1 VEGATQEER
10 MLKLKTIG
18 LTAALAAFVIGAA
31 KGEEQVV
38 FTNWSHT
45 SEEAALKVLRDAWEK
60 QGHKWKDLAIA
71 HDSGVNVSLINMITG
86 GNPPT
91 IFMSSDPD
99 LVRDMVK
106 QGLGFPLTKLYHDSG
121 AVNHFPAA
129 VLRNITV
136 DGEIMK
142 APVTLHIDG
151 MIYYNKHVA
160 DAVGVDPKSWKSL
173 DDFFAV
179 YDKIKDAGY
188 VPLAQGG
195 DKFQEAYLLQ
205 ALIAAEAGPD
215 TYNKFYGEKPDKA
228 AIDSDG
234 MRKALAR
241 FRQISEHVDPGSPNR
256 QWNETTDLVITGKA
270 LMQIHGDWMK
280 GEFKAAG
287 KQLGVDFD
295 CANIP
300 GTKALVVTTDAFGF
314 LKTNDPQTTKGE
326 QDFALDAVDPVITA
340 AFNAQK
346 GATPVRDDVDPAA
359 LDACNKLVLDTLKD
373 PNRQVPNPFNTAD
386 ADWYRTIWDEAD
398 KFWSNKKETDAEFI
412 KAMQDAYD
420 QTH

>member
-1 VEGATQEER
+1 
-10 MLKLKTIG
+10 MLKLKAIG
-18 LTAALAAFVIGAA
+18 LTAALAALVIGTARA
-31 KGEEQVV
+31 DEQVV
-38 FTNWSHT
+38 YTNWSHT

-86 GNPPT
+86 GNPPS
-91 IFMSSDPD
+91 IFMNSDPG
-99 LVRDMVK
+99 LIRDMVK
-106 QGLGFPLTKLYHDSG
+106 QGLGFPLTKLYTQSG
-121 AVNHFPAA
+121 VVNHFPPA

-160 DAVGVDPKSWKSL
+160 DAVRVDPKSWKSL

-179 YDKIKDAGY
+179 YDKIKKAGY
-188 VPLAQGG
+188 IPLAQGG
-195 DKFQEAYLLQ
+195 NKFQEAYLLQ

-215 TYNKFYGEKPDKA
+215 VYNKLYGEKPDRA
-228 AIDSDG
+228 GIDSDG
-234 MRKALAR
+234 MRKALDR

-256 QWNETTDLVITGKA
+256 EWNETTNLVITGKA

-280 GEFKAAG
+280 GEFRAAG
-287 KQLGVDFD
+287 KKLGVDFD

-300 GTKALVVTTDAFGF
+300 GTKALVVTSDAFGF
-314 LKTNDPQTTKGE
+314 LKTNNPETTKAE
-326 QDFALDAVDPVITA
+326 EDFALDAVDPVITA

-346 GATPVRDDVDPAA
+346 GATPVRDDVDPSA

-398 KFWSNKKETDAEFI
+398 KFWTNKKETDADFI

>member
-1 VEGATQEER
+1 
-10 MLKLKTIG
+10 MLKLKAIG

-71 HDSGVNVSLINMITG
+71 HDFGVNVSLINMITG

-215 TYNKFYGEKPDKA
+215 IYNKFYGEKPDKA

-256 QWNETTDLVITGKA
+256 
-270 LMQIHGDWMK
+270 
-280 GEFKAAG
+280 
-287 KQLGVDFD
+287 
-295 CANIP
+295 
-300 GTKALVVTTDAFGF
+300 
-314 LKTNDPQTTKGE
+314 
-326 QDFALDAVDPVITA
+326 AVE
-340 AFNAQK
+340 
-346 GATPVRDDVDPAA
+346 RDHQSRHH
-359 LDACNKLVLDTLKD
+359 
-373 PNRQVPNPFNTAD
+373 RQSAD
-386 ADWYRTIWDEAD
+386 ADSRRLDERRVQGRR
-398 KFWSNKKETDAEFI
+398 ETARRRFRLRQHSGNEGPRGDLGRLRLP
-412 KAMQDAYD
+412 
-420 QTH
+420 

>member
-160 DAVGVDPKSWKSL
+160 DAVGVDPKSWK
-173 DDFFAV
+173 
-179 YDKIKDAGY
+179 
-188 VPLAQGG
+188 
-195 DKFQEAYLLQ
+195 
-205 ALIAAEAGPD
+205 
-215 TYNKFYGEKPDKA
+215 
-228 AIDSDG
+228 
-234 MRKALAR
+234 
-241 FRQISEHVDPGSPNR
+241 
-256 QWNETTDLVITGKA
+256 
-270 LMQIHGDWMK
+270 
-280 GEFKAAG
+280 
-287 KQLGVDFD
+287 
-295 CANIP
+295 
-300 GTKALVVTTDAFGF
+300 
-314 LKTNDPQTTKGE
+314 
-326 QDFALDAVDPVITA
+326 
-340 AFNAQK
+340 
-346 GATPVRDDVDPAA
+346 
-359 LDACNKLVLDTLKD
+359 
-373 PNRQVPNPFNTAD
+373 
-386 ADWYRTIWDEAD
+386 
-398 KFWSNKKETDAEFI
+398 
-412 KAMQDAYD
+412 
-420 QTH
+420 

>member
-1 VEGATQEER
+1 
-10 MLKLKTIG
+10 
-18 LTAALAAFVIGAA
+18 
-31 KGEEQVV
+31 
-38 FTNWSHT
+38 
-45 SEEAALKVLRDAWEK
+45 
-60 QGHKWKDLAIA
+60 
-71 HDSGVNVSLINMITG
+71 
-86 GNPPT
+86 
-91 IFMSSDPD
+91 
-99 LVRDMVK
+99 
-106 QGLGFPLTKLYHDSG
+106 
-121 AVNHFPAA
+121 
-129 VLRNITV
+129 
-136 DGEIMK
+136 
-142 APVTLHIDG
+142 

-188 VPLAQGG
+188 VPIAQGC

-215 TYNKFYGEKPDKA
+215 IYNKFYGEKPDKA

-256 QWNETTDLVITGKA
+256 QWNETTNLVITGKA

-314 LKTNDPQTTKGE
+314 L
-326 QDFALDAVDPVITA
+326 
-340 AFNAQK
+340 
-346 GATPVRDDVDPAA
+346 
-359 LDACNKLVLDTLKD
+359 
-373 PNRQVPNPFNTAD
+373 
-386 ADWYRTIWDEAD
+386 
-398 KFWSNKKETDAEFI
+398 
-412 KAMQDAYD
+412 
-420 QTH
+420 

>member
-1 VEGATQEER
+1 
-10 MLKLKTIG
+10 MFKLKAIG
-18 LTAALAAFVIGAA
+18 LAAAVLAATSAA
-31 KGEEQVV
+31 RADEQVV
-38 FTNWSHT
+38 YTNWSHT
-45 SEEAALKVLRDAWEK
+45 SEEAALKVLREAWEK

-91 IFMSSDPD
+91 IFMNSDPG
-99 LVRDMVK
+99 LIRDMVK
-106 QGLGFPLTKLYHDSG
+106 QGLGFPLTKLYTQNG
-121 AVNHFPAA
+121 VVKHFPAA

-160 DAVGVDPKSWKSL
+160 EAVGVDPKSWKSL
-173 DDFFAV
+173 DDFFTAF
-179 YDKIKDAGY
+179 DKVKAAGY
-188 VPLAQGG
+188 IPLAQGG

-205 ALIAAEAGPD
+205 AIIAAEAGPEL
-215 TYNKFYGEKPDKA
+215 YNKFYCDTPDKA
-228 AIDSDG
+228 AIDSPD
-234 MRKALAR
+234 MRKALDR
-241 FRQISEHVDPGSPNR
+241 FRQISLHVDPGSPNR
-256 QWNETTDLVITGKA
+256 QWNETVNLVITGKA

-287 KQLGVDFD
+287 KKLGEDFD

-300 GTKALVVTTDAFGF
+300 GTKAVVVTSDAFGF
-314 LKTNDPQTTKGE
+314 LKTNKPETTKAQE
-326 QDFALDAVDPVITA
+326 DFALDAVDPVVSA

-359 LDACNKLVLDTLKD
+359 LDQCNKLVLDTLKD
-373 PNRQVPNPFNTAD
+373 PNRQVANPFNTAD

-398 KFWSNKKETDAEFI
+398 KFWNNKKETNDEFI
-412 KAMQDAYD
+412 KAMQAVYD

>member
-1 VEGATQEER
+1 
-10 MLKLKTIG
+10 M
-18 LTAALAAFVIGAA
+18 
-31 KGEEQVV
+31 
-38 FTNWSHT
+38 
-45 SEEAALKVLRDAWEK
+45 
-60 QGHKWKDLAIA
+60 
-71 HDSGVNVSLINMITG
+71 NVSLINMITG

-91 IFMSSDPD
+91 IFMNSDPG
-99 LVRDMVK
+99 LIRDMVK
-106 QGLGFPLTKLYHDSG
+106 QGLGFPLTKLYTQSG
-121 AVNHFPAA
+121 VVNHFPPA

-179 YDKIKDAGY
+179 YDKIKNAGY
-188 VPLAQGG
+188 IPLAQGG
-195 DKFQEAYLLQ
+195 NKFQEAYLLQ

-215 TYNKFYGEKPDKA
+215 VYNKLYGEKPDRA
-228 AIDSDG
+228 GIDSDG
-234 MRKALAR
+234 MRKALDR

-256 QWNETTDLVITGKA
+256 EWNETTNLVITGKA

-287 KQLGVDFD
+287 KKLGVDFD

-300 GTKALVVTTDAFGF
+300 GTKALVVTSDAFGF
-314 LKTNDPQTTKGE
+314 LKTNNPETTKAE
-326 QDFALDAVDPVITA
+326 EDFALDAVDPVITA

-398 KFWSNKKETDAEFI
+398 KFWTNKKETDADFI

>member
-1 VEGATQEER
+1 MSSLR
-10 MLKLKTIG
+10 TIG
-18 LTAALAAFVIGAA
+18 IAGVLLSAAIAGVA
-31 KGEEQVV
+31 KAEEQVV
-38 FTNWSHT
+38 YTNWSHT
-45 SEEAALKVLRDAWEK
+45 SEEAALKVLRDAWET

-91 IFMSSDPD
+91 IFMNSDPG
-99 LVRDMVK
+99 LIRDMVK
-106 QGLGFPLTKLYHDSG
+106 QGLGLPLTKLYMDNGVVQHL
-121 AVNHFPAA
+121 PAA
-129 VLRNITV
+129 VLKNITV

-160 DAVGVDPKSWKSL
+160 EAVGVDPKSWKSL

-179 YDKIKDAGY
+179 YDKVAAAGY
-188 VPLAQGG
+188 IPLAQGG

-205 ALIAAEAGPD
+205 AIIAAEAGPD
-215 TYNKFYGEKPDKA
+215 LYDKFYGEKPDRA
-228 AIDSDG
+228 AIDSPE

-256 QWNETTDLVITGKA
+256 QWNETTNLVITGKA

-287 KQLGVDFD
+287 KTLGVDFD

-300 GTKALVVTTDAFGF
+300 GTKALVVTSDAFGF
-314 LKTNDPQTTKGE
+314 LKTNNPDTTKGE
-326 QDFALDAVDPVITA
+326 MDFALDAVNPVITA
-340 AFNAQK
+340 EFNAHK
-346 GATPVRDDVDPAA
+346 GATPVRNDVDPAA
-359 LDACNKLVLDTLKD
+359 LDECNKLVLDTLRD

-398 KFWSNKKETDAEFI
+398 KFWSNKKETADDFI
-412 KAMQDAYD
+412 KAMQSAYD

>member
-1 VEGATQEER
+1 
-10 MLKLKTIG
+10 
-18 LTAALAAFVIGAA
+18 
-31 KGEEQVV
+31 VV
-38 FTNWSHT
+38 YTNWSHT
-45 SEEAALKVLRDAWEK
+45 SEEAALKVLRTAWEK
-60 QGHKWKDLAIA
+60 QGHTWKDLAIA

-91 IFMSSDPD
+91 IFMNSDPG

-106 QGLGFPLTKLYHDSG
+106 QGLGLPLTALYKDSG

-173 DDFFAV
+173 DDFFAA
-179 YDKIKDAGY
+179 YDKIKAAGY
-188 VPLAQGG
+188 VPIAQGG

-205 ALIAAEAGPD
+205 ALIAAEAGPEV
-215 TYNKFYGEKPDKA
+215 YNAVYGEKPDKA
-228 AIDSDG
+228 AFDSAG

-256 QWNETTDLVITGKA
+256 QWNETTNLVITGKA

-287 KQLGVDFD
+287 KELGVDFD

-300 GTKALVVTTDAFGF
+300 GTKALVVTSDAFGF
-314 LKTNDPQTTKGE
+314 VKTKDPKITQGQK
-326 QDFALDAVDPVITA
+326 DFALDAVDPVISA

-346 GATPVRDDVDPAA
+346 GATPVRDDVDPTA

-398 KFWSNKKETDAEFI
+398 KFWNNKKETDADFI
-412 KAMQDAYD
+412 KALQEAYD